1 MKKSSLQVLSS
12 SFLRRFLPLAIVAL
26 ALSVLSVSQLA
37 PLTNAQDGQKVAA
50 TSGPETG
57 TPTIVYPPSKRGD
70 TVDDYFG
77 TKVADPY
84 RWLENDAAV
93 DPEVAAWVEAQNKV
107 TFAYLEKIPFRNKM
121 KERLTALFNYARYS
135 APTRRGEYFFYT
147 KNDGLQNQS
156 VWYRQKGLDGTPEVL
171 LDPNKLSADGT
182 TRLGQF
188 SLSKDG
194 KFLGYGV
201 SKGGS
206 DWTDVY
212 VMDVAS
218 KGMQPDHLEW
228 VKVSG
233 ISWQGD
239 GFYYSR
245 YPAPEKGHEMT
256 TKNENHQVFYHKVGT
271 PQSADVLVY
280 EDKANGQ
287 RFHQAFTSDD
297 ERFAFLYISD
307 RGKGKKGNSI
317 FYRDL
322 SKADAKFLPIVAE
335 IGDDSFGVV
344 DNVGDKFLVQTD
356 RGAPNGRVFLFDPK
370 NPDEKNW
377 KEVVPEKPEPLDGVS
392 TVGGKL
398 IVTYLKDVTTRAYVH
413 DLDGKLVREIKLPG
427 VGTVG
432 GFGGRIDDPFTF
444 YIYTSLNSP
453 GTIYK
458 YDIATDKSTVF
469 RQPDIPGFKAIDF
482 ETSQV
487 FYPSKDGTK
496 IPMFLVHKKGL
507 KLDGNNPT
515 LLYGYGGFNVVNSPG
530 FSSLRLALL
539 EQGFVYAT
547 ANMRG
552 GGEYG
557 EKWHEAGMKLKKQN
571 VFDDFI
577 AAAEYLIAKKY
588 TSPSKLAI
596 HGVSNGGLLVGAVA
610 NQRPEL
616 FRAVIQQAGVM
627 DMLRF
632 HKFTIGWNWVADY
645 GSSANESEFKVLQA
659 YSPIHNIKVGTKYPA
674 TLTTTAD
681 HDDRVVPAHSFK
693 YAAALQAAQAGDNPV
708 LIRIDTK
715 SGHGA
720 SSTTKSIEQTTD
732 IYSFL
737 MWNLGV
743 TPN

>member
-1 MKKSSLQVLSS
+1 MNRRSFDFVTLNPQRRLSLLVL
-12 SFLRRFLPLAIVAL
+12 LIVAFATAGI
-26 ALSVLSVSQLA
+26 ALDPRA
-37 PLTNAQDGQKVAA
+37 GAQTQNPTASAMDGGPGA
-50 TSGPETG
+50 TRL
-57 TPTIVYPPSKRGD
+57 VYPKTKKVE

-84 RWLENDAAV
+84 RWLEEDSSSSA
-93 DPEVAAWVEAQNKV
+93 EVASWIEAQNKV
-107 TFAYLEKIPFRNKM
+107 TFAYLEKIPFRDKIKN
-121 KERLTALFNYARYS
+121 RLTALFNYARYS
-135 APTRRGEYFFYT
+135 APIRRGEYFFYT

-156 VWYRQKGLDGTPEVL
+156 IWYRQKGLDGTPEVL

-188 SLSKDG
+188 SLSRDG

-212 VMDVAS
+212 VMDVNS
-218 KGMQPDHLEW
+218 KALQPDHLEW

-245 YPAPEKGHEMT
+245 YPAPAKGQELT

-271 PQSADVLVY
+271 PQSEDKLVY
-280 EDKANGQ
+280 EDKTNLQ
-287 RFHQAFTSDD
+287 RFHTVGTSDD
-297 ERFAFLYISD
+297 ERFACLTISD
-307 RGKGKKGNSI
+307 RGKGKKGNSL
-317 FYRDL
+317 FCRDASSAD
-322 SKADAKFLPIVAE
+322 SKFMPIIAD
-335 IGDDSFGVV
+335 IGDHNFGVI
-344 DNVGDKFLVQTD
+344 DNLGDKFLVFTD
-356 RGAPNGRVFLFDPK
+356 YKAPNGRVFLFDPR

-377 KEVVPEKPEPLDGVS
+377 KDIIPEKPEPLDGVS
-392 TVGGKL
+392 TVGGKI
-398 IVTYLKDVTTRAYVH
+398 IVTYLKDVATRAYVH
-413 DLDGKLVREIKLPG
+413 SLDGKREREIKLPG
-427 VGTVG
+427 AGTVG
-432 GFGGRIDDPFTF
+432 GFGGRNDHPFTF
-444 YIYTSLNSP
+444 YTYTSLNAP
-453 GTIYK
+453 GTTYK
-458 YDIATDKSTVF
+458 YDIATDKSTLF
-469 RQPDIPGFKAIDF
+469 RQPEIPGFKSADY
-482 ETSQV
+482 ETTQV

-588 TSPSKLAI
+588 TSPRKLAI

-616 FRAVIQQAGVM
+616 FQAVIQQAGVM

-645 GSSANESEFKVLQA
+645 GSSDNEAEFKVLRA
-659 YSPIHNIKVGTKYPA
+659 YSPIHNTKAGAKYPA
-674 TLTTTAD
+674 TLITTAD

-693 YAAALQAAQAGDNPV
+693 YAAALQEAQGGTNPI

-737 MWNLGV
+737 MLNLGV
-743 TPN
+743 TPK